1 MSLPTPNN
9 QIVVIT
15 GVNGYIASVTAKT
28 FLEAGYAVRG
38 TSRSK
43 SSSEGLLKA
52 LHEYV
57 EAGRLEIVEVPDI
70 TIDGAF
76 DEAVKGVHAIA
87 HMASPVSFNFT
98 DPDPIIKAALHGT
111 NSVLASALKFGPPTL
126 QHVVL
131 TSSIAAVVS
140 TKEPPYIFTEK
151 DWNNES
157 LAEIERLGKET
168 PGPHIYR
175 GSKVASETAF
185 WKFREENKPTFTM
198 TAINPA
204 FVYGPPAV
212 LPSDPEMIAETV
224 KPIYD
229 ILSGKP
235 LPPPMGGS
243 GSYVDVRDVATLMV
257 AGVEKG
263 KELDGERVIATAGI
277 GGMQQIAD
285 ILNESGRYDDRG
297 IVKGE
302 PGKGY
307 EPGFGFPKEG
317 SRIDG
322 SKGKKVL
329 GREWI
334 GYRECVLDAAKVF
347 ERYL

>member
-1 MSLPTPNN
+1 MSLPTPKN
-9 QIVVIT
+9 QTVLIS
-15 GVNGYIASVTAKT
+15 GVNGYIASVTAKA
-28 FLEAGYAVRG
+28 FLEAGYSVRG

-43 SSSEGLLKA
+43 TSSEGLLKA
-52 LHEYV
+52 LHDYV
-57 EAGRLEIVEVPDI
+57 EAGRLEIVELPDI
-70 TIDGAF
+70 TVDGAF
-76 DEAVKGVHAIA
+76 DKSVKGVHAIA
-87 HMASPVSFNFT
+87 HMASPVSFFFT
-98 DPDPIIKAALHGT
+98 DPDPVLKAALHGT
-111 NSVLASALKFGPPTL
+111 NSILASALKTPTVK
-126 QHVVL
+126 HVVL
-131 TSSIAAVVS
+131 TSSIAAIMS

-168 PGPHIYR
+168 PGSHIYR

-185 WKFREENKPTFTM
+185 WKFREANKPSFSM

-212 LPSDPEMIAETV
+212 LPEDPEKIAETV

-229 ILSGKP
+229 ILAGKP
-235 LPPPMGGS
+235 LPPPLGGS
-243 GSYVDVRDVATLMV
+243 GSSVDVRDVAALMV
-257 AGVEKG
+257 LGVSNG
-263 KELDGERVIATAGI
+263 TALDGERIIAAAGI

-285 ILNESGRYDDRG
+285 ILNESGRYEGRG
-297 IVKGE
+297 IEKGE

-307 EPGFGFPKEG
+307 EAGFGFPKEG
-317 SRIDG
+317 SRIDS
-322 SKGKKVL
+322 SKGRNVL

-334 GYRECVLDAAKVF
+334 GFRESVLDAAKVF